1 MSKFPP
7 SKSSS
12 SSSPLTIEPSSE
24 NKVWFISQID
34 LFQAMTQFDME
45 RMGEISHM
53 DKIPRWSP
61 IYLPGDPAAS
71 IYFLKQGRVRISRL
85 SEEGKQ
91 ITLSILEP
99 GSIFGELSILDGN
112 APHDNIAEAV
122 EDTLLCHVQRED
134 FENYLKNHPELSL
147 RVTKWM
153 GLRLRQIENK
163 VEDLVFKSAAE
174 RLKSLLL
181 RLSLDYPKA
190 VADGIL
196 VNLPL
201 THQDLGEL
209 TNIARPTVSEQL
221 KKLEQQGFLRFEKRR
236 IVVLKT

>member
-1 MSKFPP
+1 M
-7 SKSSS
+7 SKSSTAS
-12 SSSPLTIEPSSE
+12 VSTD
-24 NKVWFISQID
+24 NKIWHISQID
-34 LFQAMTQFDME
+34 LFKSMTQLDIE

-61 IYLPGDPAAS
+61 IYLPGAPATS

-85 SEEGKQ
+85 SEDGKQ
-91 ITLSILEP
+91 ITLSILEA

-122 EDTLLCHVQRED
+122 EDTLLCQVQRED
-134 FENYLKNHPELSL
+134 FENYLKHHPELSL

-163 VEDLVFKSAAE
+163 VEELVFKSASE

-181 RLSLDYPKA
+181 RLSLDYPKR
-190 VADGIL
+190 VLDGVLIH
-196 VNLPL
+196 LPL

-209 TNIARPTVSEQL
+209 TNIARPTVTEQL
-221 KKLEQQGFLRFEKRR
+221 KKLEQEGFLRFEKRR
-236 IVVLKT
+236 IVVLDP